1 MYKVLLIIILL
12 LPLSMP
18 LTIHTVSQPSSL
30 AFPSGVTS
38 YPLNT
43 VIYTD
48 FVMGKINISYLNIG
62 SSYLPGGE
70 YFTTGNASL
79 QLNAMVL
86 GKYWA
91 QNVILFHQIS
101 NNTFYAT
108 LIVNLW
114 NLSGPFSNTTG
125 NSLVYQGL
133 GVICY
138 QGPTFKVNLP
148 LSISLFMEIV
158 NSTLDFGYNINEERG
173 IYFRYPLIGLFQLG
187 GLSLLGLPNDL
198 ELVWGGPGGGSVVFM
213 NVSSVANLYYFNGN
227 GLSIV
232 PNAYSIGFDTAEA
245 AFGVKIYST
254 FPSVFSPI
262 AIETSGLNVPSVLWP
277 IPPHVLVN
285 QTSDRITVKLSIS
298 NKSLSG
304 QAVYLETGFP
314 PSVVSSTLTNS
325 SGIAVFPNN
334 NYSFYVVYFPGNFTL
349 SSAYYFSSPIL
360 NSLSSKFHSYY
371 QDLLNFLNS
380 AQNSFKKGIKSI
392 LSKQETSI
400 TTTTLTS
407 TTSSS
412 PQFGVNLYI
421 ILYILAFVIGMVIS
435 AILIRFKL

>member
-1 MYKVLLIIILL
+1 MYKVLLILILL

-18 LTIHTVSQPSSL
+18 LTIHTISQPSSL

-43 VIYTD
+43 VIYTN
-48 FVMGKINISYLNIG
+48 FVVGKINISYLNIG
-62 SSYLPGGE
+62 RSYLPGGE

-114 NLSGPFSNTTG
+114 NLSGPFSNSTG

-138 QGPTFKVNLP
+138 QGPTLKVNLP

-158 NSTLDFGYNINEERG
+158 NSTLDFGYDINGERG

-213 NVSSVANLYYFNGN
+213 NVTSVANLYYFNGN
-227 GLSIV
+227 SLSIV
-232 PNAYSIGFDTAEA
+232 PNAYSIGFDTAES
-245 AFGVKIYST
+245 AFGVKVYST
-254 FPSVFSPI
+254 FPTVFSPI
-262 AIETSGLNVPSVLWP
+262 AIETSGVNVPSILWP

-298 NKSLSG
+298 NKSLPG
-304 QAVYLETGFP
+304 QEVYLETGFP
-314 PSVVSSTLTNS
+314 PSIVSSAVTNS

-360 NSLSSKFHSYY
+360 NSLSNKFHSYY

-400 TTTTLTS
+400 TS
-407 TTSSS
+407 TTSTSTPLSS

-421 ILYILAFVIGMVIS
+421 IVYILAFVIGMVIS